1 MGDDD
6 SGFMEFAEGWNETVS
21 GWGDDI
27 AGTAKQIAGKVI
39 GDEELMLEGVVQDAE
54 GDGQTERGHNLMVGG
69 INEMLGLV
77 DHGDQPS
84 DDDGAGGGAPYS
96 AGGGGGPGTPEPEYD
111 DLSLPQYNFED
122 GWPE

>member
-27 AGTAKQIAGKVI
+27 AGTAKQIAGSII
-39 GDEELMLEGVVQDAE
+39 GDDDLKVEGAVQDAE

-77 DHGDQPS
+77 DHGDQES
-84 DDDGAGGGAPYS
+84 DGGAGGGAPYS
-96 AGGGGGPGTPEPEYD
+96 EGGGGGPGTPEPDYD
-111 DLSLPQYNFED
+111 DLSLPDYNFEP
-122 GWPE
+122 GWPQ